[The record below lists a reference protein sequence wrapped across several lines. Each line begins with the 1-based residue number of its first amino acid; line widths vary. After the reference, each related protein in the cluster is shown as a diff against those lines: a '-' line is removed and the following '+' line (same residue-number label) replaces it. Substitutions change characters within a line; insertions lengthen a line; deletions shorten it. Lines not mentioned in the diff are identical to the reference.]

1 MSAKRQFRIGL
12 ALERES
18 IFARRL
24 LEGMAAEAAVLS
36 RAGTPLDLRFLH
48 DRLLRD
54 RDEMESFDAFV
65 AQIQDAGMAAALKA
79 ARRPFVDVL
88 MLRRF
93 PGARVVNVDNEAIA
107 SAAVEHFVSRR
118 FTEFAFCGRSGVA
131 YSDERRGAFAALLR
145 KRGFPCRMY
154 DPPKA
159 AGRALASGGARRKG
173 EAVDEPADA
182 RSLEKWAAS
191 LKPGTAVFC
200 CQDLRAYQLMRAC
213 RTKGVRV
220 PQDVAVL
227 GVDDDPLFCSF
238 TDPKLSSVDPNAEDV
253 GREAVR
259 ALAESLRR
267 TRGRTAARDVFV
279 KPRGVT
285 VRESTDVYRVDHPW
299 LGKALEFIHRD
310 PAACITAADVFA
322 HVGLSHTIV
331 DREFRSKLG
340 TSVQKEIMKARLDRA
355 AELLANTSIPV
366 AEVAERSGFASF
378 PYFCSSF
385 SSRFRTT
392 AVRYRELQ
400 KKKTKLHN

>member
-1 MSAKRQFRIGL
+1 
-12 ALERES
+12 
-18 IFARRL
+18 
-24 LEGMAAEAAVLS
+24 
-36 RAGTPLDLRFLH
+36 
-48 DRLLRD
+48 
-54 RDEMESFDAFV
+54 
-65 AQIQDAGMAAALKA
+65 
-79 ARRPFVDVL
+79 
-88 MLRRF
+88 
-93 PGARVVNVDNEAIA
+93 
-107 SAAVEHFVSRR
+107 
-118 FTEFAFCGRSGVA
+118 
-131 YSDERRGAFAALLR
+131 
-145 KRGFPCRMY
+145 
-154 DPPKA
+154 
-159 AGRALASGGARRKG
+159 
-173 EAVDEPADA
+173 
-182 RSLEKWAAS
+182 
-191 LKPGTAVFC
+191 
-200 CQDLRAYQLMRAC
+200 MRAC
-213 RTKGVRV
+213 RAKGVRV

-238 TDPKLSSVDPNAEDV
+238 TDPKLSSVDPNAEEV

-259 ALAESLRR
+259 ALAESLLRK
-267 TRGRTAARDVFV
+267 RGRTAARDVFV

-355 AELLANTSIPV
+355 AELLANTSRPV